1 MKLTTE
7 LTNLTQT
14 TAEELLRDM
23 IACVQENYK
32 EFIDRMVAE
41 GMYDTY
47 EQQNDFVRRLMF
59 FDQMGDTRSLRQVL
73 RAWVFWGVSGNKI
86 TRAND
91 LESFDNGHGWF
102 SNDGEKMENIR
113 EKILKENPIL
123 TSPVLPENDRLIFLN
138 KVLKNHPEYIRYEK
152 DFTKKINGI
161 CAEIVSKEVNSC
173 GRFGFNFESLY
184 K

>member
-7 LTNLTQT
+7 LSNLTQT

-23 IACVQENYK
+23 IACVQKNYK
-32 EFIDRMVAE
+32 EFIERMVAE

-47 EQQNDFVRRLMF
+47 EQQTNFIRRLMF
-59 FDQMGDTRSLRQVL
+59 FDQMGDTMSLRQVL
-73 RAWVFWGVSGNKI
+73 RTWVFWGPSGNKI

-91 LESFDNGHGWF
+91 LENFSHLGWYR
-102 SNDGEKMENIR
+102 NDVEKMEIIR

-123 TSPVLPENDRLIFLN
+123 TSPALPENDRLTFLN

-152 DFTKKINGI
+152 DFTKQINGI
-161 CAEIVSKEVNSC
+161 CAGIVSKEVN
-173 GRFGFNFESLY
+173 GRGWFSPNLESLY

>member
-23 IACVQENYK
+23 IVCVRKNYK
-32 EFIDRMVAE
+32 DFIERMVAE

-47 EQQNDFVRRLMF
+47 EQQNNFVRRLMF
-59 FDQMGDTRSLRQVL
+59 FDQMGDTMSLRQTL
-73 RAWVFWGVSGNKI
+73 RAWVFWGQGGNKI

-91 LESFDNGHGWF
+91 LENFDRWGWF
-102 SNDGEKMENIR
+102 RNNVEKMEAIR

-123 TSPVLPENDRLIFLN
+123 TSTALPENDRLAFLS

-161 CAEIVSKEVNSC
+161 CAGIVSKEVN
-173 GRFGFNFESLY
+173 GHAWLGGNLEDLY